1 MQANERNQ
9 AQNQQQKWVVAC
21 VDGSELSN
29 VVVDYAAWIA
39 QKVNSPL
46 ELLHAIE
53 HSQLLAHTDHSGN
66 LTPNLRESLLKTL
79 SEEERAENKRLLEA
93 GKQLLE
99 SARARLAGQPLK
111 EVATKQRHGGL
122 ADTVADLEAEI
133 RVLVLGVRG
142 QAHAADENA
151 LGAQLETAI
160 RALHRPIFIVSGAFS
175 EPKSM
180 MLAYN
185 DTEGARKALEM
196 VCKSPLYR
204 DMAVHLVHV
213 TDKTTQGEALLAKA
227 ETELKA
233 AGLNITTA
241 LLSGDAQSELLA
253 YQDKHQLDMTVMGAF
268 SHGKLRSL
276 FFGSFTLKM
285 LQHSSKPVLLLR

>member
-1 MQANERNQ
+1 MQAWEHS
-9 AQNQQQKWVVAC
+9 QQKKWVMAC

-29 VVVDYAAWIA
+29 AVVDYAAWIA
-39 QKVNSPL
+39 QKVTSPL
-46 ELLHAIE
+46 ELVHALE

-66 LTPNLRESLLKTL
+66 LTPNMHESLLKTL
-79 SEEERAENKRLLEA
+79 SEEERAESQRLLEA
-93 GKQLLE
+93 GKQVLE
-99 SARARLAGQPLK
+99 SARARIADQPLK

-122 ADTVADLEAEI
+122 ADTVADLADEI

-142 QAHAADENA
+142 QTHATDENA

-160 RALHRPIFIVSGAFS
+160 RALHRPIFIVSGAFG
-175 EPKSM
+175 EPQSM

-185 DTEGARKALEM
+185 DSEGARKALER

-213 TDKTTQGEALLAKA
+213 ANNVAQGEALLAEAKA
-227 ETELKA
+227 ELQA
-233 AGLNITTA
+233 AGLNVTAA
-241 LLSGDAQSELLA
+241 LLTGDAQSALLA
-253 YQDKHQLDMTVMGAF
+253 YQDQHQLDMTVMGAF

-285 LQHSSKPVLLLR
+285 LQHSNKPVLLLR